1 MFIGKLLK
9 SGDTRTALMKKNI
22 LGSFLVKGWSGVV
35 QLLLVPVT
43 LGCLNKYEYGIW
55 LTINALLIWV
65 DQFDIG
71 LGNGLRNRLA
81 EALALG
87 DKAKGQILVS
97 TTLVMLICIIVP
109 LVFILSLVIQGLDCY
124 KLLNVDSLQVPHLHG
139 ILIASLAIV
148 GGTFIFKFIG
158 NVYLALQLP
167 AINNLL
173 IALGNT
179 MSLLVVFVLSLIGD
193 KSLLHVAI
201 AYTLSPLLVYVFSYP
216 ITFTR
221 YAYLRPSFRLF
232 RKEELKGLLDM
243 GVKFFMVQIAGLVLF
258 ASSNLIISNM
268 FSPAEV
274 TPYQIAYRYLSLSV
288 MVFTLIAAPLWSAS
302 TDAYAKNDWDWING
316 MMKKMRKVM
325 LGFFVLLVLM
335 TLISNFV
342 YKIWVGE
349 SIKIDLLLSGA
360 IAFYQFVLIY
370 STCYSNVLFGIG
382 KIRIITIVTIA
393 EAVIYIPL
401 VILLGKACGTVGIV
415 LALTIVNFACAVTN
429 RIQFGKLAS
438 GTATGIW
445 DK

>member
-325 LGFFVLLVLM
+325 LGFFVLLLLM